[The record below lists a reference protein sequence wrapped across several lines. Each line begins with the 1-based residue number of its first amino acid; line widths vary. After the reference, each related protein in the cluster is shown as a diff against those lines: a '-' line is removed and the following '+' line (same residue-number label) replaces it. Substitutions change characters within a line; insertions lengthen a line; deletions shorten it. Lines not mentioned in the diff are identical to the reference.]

1 MEPAQD
7 NTPTVRCNP
16 AFLAR
21 HSHITPAPLA
31 FLQRARKA
39 KRSRPSS
46 ATPPSA
52 DQVFTKAFLKTALDG
67 GARKA
72 LTVKR
77 LTDTHNALLT
87 VNQGADAVPPGLHA
101 VVKTLA
107 DKRLREHKE
116 QVLSFPN
123 NTAIT
128 NKHKPCSCGSH
139 THYPLCTHNCIARL
153 SAC

>member
-1 MEPAQD
+1 M
-7 NTPTVRCNP
+7 
-16 AFLAR
+16 L
-21 HSHITPAPLA
+21 

-87 VNQGADAVPPGLHA
+87 VNQGADAVPAGLHA

-116 QVLSFPN
+116 QVLSFP
-123 NTAIT
+123 IT
-128 NKHKPCSCGSH
+128 QQ
-139 THYPLCTHNCIARL
+139 
-153 SAC
+153 